1 MRDDA
6 QSGSTDTHG
15 GCAVLQVFLCFTA
28 SRRQPNVQRE
38 DPAEETMYLPCRI
51 STPHAFIYL
60 QNSHIKYIVSLQDI
74 AAILS
79 FFVGYPHKMHYFSA
93 GY

>member
-1 MRDDA
+1 MEDAVGTIKSKLIHIFQIKPYAVRDDA

-38 DPAEETMYLPCRI
+38 DPAEETMYLP
-51 STPHAFIYL
+51 T
-60 QNSHIKYIVSLQDI
+60 
-74 AAILS
+74 
-79 FFVGYPHKMHYFSA
+79 GYPHHMHLFICRIA
-93 GY
+93 T